1 MTDSKPKALFA
12 GMGSWHL
19 GHTAREFE
27 QLGALTGFW
36 VSGSKRSGVSEQRYR
51 RIWDYHLAQKLF
63 YHLPFPKLEED
74 MRWIN
79 LPFYERWIRRQ
90 TLPPSTNVVQGPMG
104 SCEALFRLADQSGHK
119 VLKVFDAPN
128 SHPTNLVG
136 YWQRE
141 CDLYASGDRVPMCL
155 AARSRI
161 NRELE
166 QADLILCPSNFVKD
180 TMVLNGIPAEKCF
193 ISHFGVDT
201 SIFVPRA
208 ELPVIPT
215 FVSVGSICLRK
226 GHQYLFRAFE
236 ELKRQIPEARLI
248 CVGGVRPD
256 FKEEWKRWEG
266 TFDHRQSLSHPE
278 IASLLGSA
286 TVFVLASVEEGFARV
301 LSEAMACAL
310 PIIATYES
318 GATTVIRDGEEGM
331 IIPARN
337 VPALTEAM
345 RSIAN
350 HPQMN
355 LEMGRKALLAGG
367 ASNTWTDYAKRL
379 HAEYDHRLSI
389 KPDGLSC

>member
-1 MTDSKPKALFA
+1 MNHSNPISLIA
-12 GMGSWHL
+12 GMASWHL

-27 QLGALTGFW
+27 KFDALAGYW
-36 VSGSKRSGVSEQRYR
+36 VSNSSRSGVSERKYR

-63 YHLPFPKLEED
+63 YHLPFPNLEEE

-79 LPFYERWIRRQ
+79 LPFYERWIARQ
-90 TLPPSTNVVQGPMG
+90 TLPEGTTVVQGPMG
-104 SCEALFRLADQSGHK
+104 SCEALFRLAERSGRR

-141 CDLYASGDRVPMCL
+141 CDLYAPGYRVPMCL

-166 QADLILCPSNFVKD
+166 QADLILCPSNFVRD
-180 TMVLNGIPAEKCF
+180 TMVLNGIPAKKCF

-201 SIFVPRA
+201 SIFVPRK
-208 ELPVIPT
+208 ELPPVPT

-236 ELKRQIPEARLI
+236 EVKRQLPDARLI

-256 FKEEWKRWEG
+256 FKPEWKRWEG
-266 TFDHRQSLSHPE
+266 SFEHHPSLSHPE
-278 IASLLGSA
+278 VAHLLASA
-286 TVFVLASVEEGFARV
+286 TAFVLPSVEEGFARV
-301 LSEAMACAL
+301 LSEAMACGL
-310 PIIATYES
+310 PVIATYET
-318 GATTVIRDGEEGM
+318 GATTVIRDGQEGF
-331 IIPARN
+331 IVPARN

-345 RSIAN
+345 VSAAAN
-350 HPQMN
+350 RDQN
-355 LEMGRKALLAGG
+355 LEMGRKALFAGG
-367 ASNTWTDYAKRL
+367 ASNTWADYAKRL
-379 HAEYDHRLSI
+379 HDEYSNRLNSH
-389 KPDGLSC
+389 

>member
-1 MTDSKPKALFA
+1 MNHPNPKCLIS

-27 QLGALTGFW
+27 KLGALTGYW
-36 VSGSKRSGVSEQRYR
+36 VSNSSRSGVSEARYR

-63 YHLPFPKLEED
+63 YHLPFPKLEEE

-79 LPFYERWIRRQ
+79 LPFYERWIARR
-90 TLPPSTNVVQGPMG
+90 TLPEDTNVVQGPMG
-104 SCEALFRLADQSGHK
+104 SCEALFRLADRSGRK

-141 CDLYASGDRVPMCL
+141 CDIYYPGYRVPMCL

-166 QADLILCPSNFVKD
+166 QADLILCPSNYVRD

-201 SIFVPRA
+201 SIFVPRT
-208 ELPVIPT
+208 EPPPVPT
-215 FVSVGSICLRK
+215 FVCVGSICLRK

-236 ELKRQIPEARLI
+236 QLKQKLPDARLI

-256 FKEEWKRWEG
+256 FRQELKHWEG
-266 TFDHRQSLSHPE
+266 TFEHHPSLPHAGISK
-278 IASLLGSA
+278 LLSSA
-286 TVFVLASVEEGFARV
+286 TAFILASVEEGFARV

-310 PIIATYES
+310 PVIATYET
-318 GATTVIRDGEEGM
+318 GATTVIRDQQEGF
-331 IIPARN
+331 IVPARN
-337 VPALTEAM
+337 VTALTQAM
-345 RSIAN
+345 ISAASDRGF
-350 HPQMN
+350 N

-367 ASNTWTDYAKRL
+367 KSNTWADYAKRL
-379 HAEYDHRLSI
+379 HNAYTERLS
-389 KPDGLSC
+389 GL